1 VHLRQRLST
10 PILQTA
16 TRGGRSRGAVRGHLL
31 GGPLSA
37 EGRHRLGK
45 GGRTAAAAAT
55 DTVTLRQGATA
66 AAAAAC
72 ATGLPVAW
80 LARSACRGCAVAPRA
95 LRPPL
100 HKRRN
105 FGLVICTS

>member
-1 VHLRQRLST
+1 MCGIVRRYQHC
-10 PILQTA
+10 TA
-16 TRGGRSRGAVRGHLL
+16 ARGARSGAVRGHLL

-55 DTVTLRQGATA
+55 DTVTLHRGARA

-72 ATGLPVAW
+72 AAGLPVAGH
-80 LARSACRGCAVAPRA
+80 ARSACRGCAVAPRA
-95 LRPPL
+95 LPPPL
-100 HKRRN
+100 HMRQN
-105 FGLVICTS
+105 FGLVSCTF